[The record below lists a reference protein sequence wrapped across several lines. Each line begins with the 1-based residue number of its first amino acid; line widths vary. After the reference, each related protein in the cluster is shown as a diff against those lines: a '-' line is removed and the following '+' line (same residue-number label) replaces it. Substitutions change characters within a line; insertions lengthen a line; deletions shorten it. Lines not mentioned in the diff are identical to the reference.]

1 MAFIRTRDNV
11 NLYVKDWGR
20 GRPVI
25 MTHGWPLSADTWD
38 EVADTFAHAGFRA
51 IAYDRRGFGRSDQP
65 WTGYDYD
72 TFADDLAAVI
82 EQTGA
87 QNATIIGFSMGGG
100 EVARYMARHGG
111 RSVAQAALVA
121 SVVPFM
127 LQTPDN
133 PKGVPQGA
141 FDEIVAGIKK
151 DRAQFWAGFFKLFF
165 GAGVLSS
172 PVSGETIEWAR
183 TVAMQASFHAILECV
198 TAFGS
203 TDFRPDLAAFNVPT
217 LVIHGTGDT
226 IVPIDPSARAAA
238 NGIRGAKLLE
248 YDGAPHGLFA
258 THKERLTS
266 DLLEFLRQ

>member
-25 MTHGWPLSADTWD
+25 MIHGWPLSADTWD
-38 EVADTFAHAGFRA
+38 EAADAFAHAGFRA

-65 WTGYDYD
+65 WTGYDYN

-87 QNATIIGFSMGGG
+87 QHATIIGFSMGGG

-111 RSVAQAALVA
+111 RNIAQAALVA

-133 PKGVPQGA
+133 PTGVPEAQ
-141 FDEIVAGIKK
+141 FDAIKSGIKK
-151 DRAQFWAGFFKLFF
+151 DRPQFLANFFKMFF
-165 GAGVLSS
+165 GAGPLGS

-183 TVAMQASFHAILECV
+183 MVAMQASL
-198 TAFGS
+198 G
-203 TDFRPDLAAFNVPT
+203 R
-217 LVIHGTGDT
+217 
-226 IVPIDPSARAAA
+226 RA
-238 NGIRGAKLLE
+238 
-248 YDGAPHGLFA
+248 LFSRCNK
-258 THKERLTS
+258 TK
-266 DLLEFLRQ
+266 